1 MKYVVKEPP
10 KSGHIVDAEKLMRE
24 FNRAMAITYQDID
37 QNNVSN
43 LSIKRTDIASPV
55 TQSESSTSVI
65 ARSTVVPSGLVISPY
80 FVKQVTVQVLDVPTQ
95 TTSGDYEER
104 TENKFWQYVER
115 VSGLKLGVDK
125 LSLPT
130 ATELTVVANG
140 QIVVG
145 SEGGVGAG
153 AYRNSVYDVRII
165 DNGMPLDSIG
175 TFSVETNGGG
185 VPFHV
190 SVRKLFAAGDHEF
203 LLQIRDRSNGKVASS
218 VKDSVICAYG
228 FVR

>member
-10 KSGHIVDAEKLMRE
+10 KSGHVVDAEKLMRE

-43 LSIKRTDIASPV
+43 LSMKRTDIASPV

-65 ARSTVVPSGLVISPY
+65 ARATVVPSGLVISPY
-80 FVKQVTVQVLDVPTQ
+80 FVKQVTTQVLDAPTQ
-95 TTSGDYEER
+95 TTSGDFEER

-115 VSGLKLGVDK
+115 VSGLKLEVDK
-125 LSLPT
+125 LNLPT
-130 ATELTVVANG
+130 AAELTVIASG
-140 QIVVG
+140 QIVVA
-145 SEGGVGAG
+145 SEGGGVGAG

-190 SVRKLFAAGDHEF
+190 SVRKLFSAGDHER
-203 LLQIRDRSNGKVASS
+203 QV
-218 VKDSVICAYG
+218 
-228 FVR
+228 